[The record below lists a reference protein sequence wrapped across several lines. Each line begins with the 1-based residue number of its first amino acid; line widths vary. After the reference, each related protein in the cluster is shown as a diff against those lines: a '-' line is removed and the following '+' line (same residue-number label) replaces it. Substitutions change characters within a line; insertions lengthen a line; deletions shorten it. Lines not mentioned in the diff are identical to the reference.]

1 MIKQSG
7 AIPIR
12 FQNAEPLF
20 LVINNRNKTRWL
32 VPKGVI
38 ENGQTPVE
46 TAVKE
51 VMEEAGVAGE
61 IWEQPLGAYMYRKW
75 EDICSVDLFVLFV
88 DKIYENWEED
98 YFRQRRW
105 INWQEF
111 MEVVDERIPRSIL
124 DKIPHLLNS
133 MNDLNK
139 KEKEP

>member
-7 AIPIR
+7 AVPIR

-124 DKIPHLLNS
+124 DKIPYLLNS

-139 KEKEP
+139 KETKP